1 MISDKQTVSFGDLCR
16 EIKLTTKNPIA
27 DGYERYIGLEHL
39 DSGSLKITRWGE
51 IAEDNPGFTRVFKKG
66 HVLFGKRRPYLKKAA
81 VAEFDGICSG
91 DIIVLESTAR
101 LAYPDILQVI
111 VQSQGFWNYA
121 VSNSSGSLSPRTKFK
136 LLANYKLELGDE
148 LWQKNKL
155 SVFYAFQSAKF
166 CAAAA
171 QSYFQVLF
179 TSLLK
184 EKLVLKAE
192 GNEKSLEDVCTIVRG
207 SSPRPKGDARYYG
220 GSIPR
225 LMVED
230 IVRDGKY
237 VSPCIDYLTKE
248 GAQKSRLK
256 EEGTLVIVCS
266 GTPGTVGRPAILN
279 FPACI
284 HDGIISLDKIDEAVV
299 RRDYLYY
306 LLLLNQRQIYNL
318 ATHGGTFVNL
328 TTSIV
333 KKMRFVFP
341 ALEYQDSLVSVLECF
356 ERQVG
361 LLSLRSDNIGDLEML
376 MGSL

>member
-1 MISDKQTVSFGDLCR
+1 M
-16 EIKLTTKNPIA
+16 
-27 DGYERYIGLEHL
+27 
-39 DSGSLKITRWGE
+39 
-51 IAEDNPGFTRVFKKG
+51 
-66 HVLFGKRRPYLKKAA
+66 
-81 VAEFDGICSG
+81 
-91 DIIVLESTAR
+91 
-101 LAYPDILQVI
+101 
-111 VQSQGFWNYA
+111 
-121 VSNSSGSLSPRTKFK
+121 
-136 LLANYKLELGDE
+136 
-148 LWQKNKL
+148 
-155 SVFYAFQSAKF
+155 
-166 CAAAA
+166 
-171 QSYFQVLF
+171 
-179 TSLLK
+179 
-184 EKLVLKAE
+184 VLKAE
-192 GNEKSLEDVCTIVRG
+192 GNEKSLEDVCTIARG

-220 GSIPR
+220 GNIPR

-237 VSPCIDYLTKE
+237 VSPCIDYLTEE

-256 EEGTLVIVCS
+256 EEGALVIVCS

-284 HDGIISLDKIDEAVV
+284 HDGIISLDKIDETIV

-341 ALEYQDSLVSVLECF
+341 SLEYQDSIVSVLECF